1 VTINKL
7 KAGFSLVEVMVA
19 VAITSIVG
27 AMIATMMS
35 HMGNVASFYSTK
47 EDYDSIYRAAQL
59 LLLNEQTC
67 KYALKNA
74 SGVVATFSPSAT
86 KTPLDTIFIANVTSP
101 STGTNLIKVGEKFHS
116 RLSIRSIDI
125 QEHSPGNGRGTVVIT
140 DASGVATQRNTF
152 LVDLNITADNI
163 SGGPAIAV
171 KPIPLTIVVDGS
183 NNIIDCYA
191 QSSSAAICAVLHAQL
206 NPATGQCVIPDC
218 PGASPPPCPTPPV
231 AGAVCVAPTYFLA
244 FTTTGV
250 PTCQCVQTCSGP
262 QGAQGPAGAAGPAGP
277 PPPPPG
283 PIY

>member
-1 VTINKL
+1 VTIHKS
-7 KAGFSLVEVMVA
+7 KSGFSLIEVMVA

-67 KYALKNA
+67 KYALKNE
-74 SGVVATFSPSAT
+74 SGVVATFNPAVT
-86 KTPLDTIFIANVTSP
+86 NPPTQTPLDAIFIANVTSP
-101 STGTNLIKVGEKFHS
+101 STGTNLIKKGEKFHS
-116 RLSIRSIDI
+116 RLSIRGIHLE
-125 QEHSPGNGRGTVVIT
+125 EHSPGNARGTVMIT
-140 DASGVATQRNTF
+140 DASGVVTQRNTF
-152 LVDLNITADNI
+152 LVDLHITADNI

-206 NPATGQCVIPDC
+206 NPATGQCVIPEC
-218 PGASPPPCPTPPV
+218 PGTSPPTCPTP
-231 AGAVCVAPTYFLA
+231 AIEGAVCTGQTYFLA
-244 FTTTGV
+244 FTTSGV

-262 QGAQGPAGAAGPAGP
+262 QGAQGDAGA
-277 PPPPPG
+277 PG
-283 PIY
+283 TTVPVYTY